1 MNLPNKL
8 TLFRIILVPV
18 LLVVLI
24 VQLPIESWVT
34 QVIAAIIFIIASL
47 TDLIDGKIARKRNL
61 ITDFGKFMDPLAD
74 KFLVF
79 AALLGILYR
88 YDGSAAGFA
97 DLRPVIIWAAAIVF
111 FRELA
116 VTSLRLVI
124 SGKDGLV
131 IAASWLGKVKTTTQM
146 VCIVTVFLEPVLFA
160 WFKPFGEWHI
170 LSYVTIAAMTVMTLW
185 SGIDYMVTYWKY
197 IDTEK

>member
-8 TLFRIILVPV
+8 TIFRIILVP
-18 LLVVLI
+18 LMLVVL
-24 VQLPIESWVT
+24 VVRLPIPTWTT
-34 QVIAAIIFIIASL
+34 QVIAAAIFLIASI
-47 TDLIDGKIARKRNL
+47 TDLFDGKIARKRDL

-79 AALLGILYR
+79 AALLGILFR
-88 YDGSAAGFA
+88 YDGTDGFG
-97 DLRPVIIWAAAIVF
+97 DLRSVFIWAAAVVM

-131 IAASWLGKVKTTTQM
+131 IAASMLGKIKTTTQM
-146 VCIVTVFLEPVLFA
+146 ICISTILLEPVIFGWFA
-160 WFKPFGEWHI
+160 PFGEQHI
-170 LSYVTIAAMTVMTLW
+170 LSYVTIALMTVMTLW
-185 SGIDYMVTYWKY
+185 SGVDYVAKYAKY
-197 IDTEK
+197 IDPNS